1 MLLYNLFLS
10 FYHLAIRLAA
20 IWNPKANN
28 WVRGRKGWKEKISSA
43 LPFQE
48 KPIWIHC
55 ASLGEF
61 EQGRPLLEKIK
72 MAHPEIPIVLS
83 FYSPSGYEIRK
94 NYSYADL
101 VLYLPADTPANAR
114 AWLELL
120 KPRMAY
126 FVKYE
131 FWLNYLFELDKLK
144 IPRYLIAGSFRK
156 EQIFFR
162 WYGGL
167 FQRAL
172 KGFKTLFV
180 QTESDQ
186 TLLRDLEIKNVVV
199 AGDPRIDRVAVL
211 ASQPQKFPVIAELA
225 QRAPLLVLGS
235 SWAPEEK
242 ILNKFLRQHSEL
254 PYSIVIAPH
263 DISETHLKEIE
274 TNAVLPIQRL
284 SEAQKN
290 GLLAATRIILVDSI
304 GLLSSL
310 YQYGKIAFIGGGFGS
325 GIHNILEPV
334 VFGLPTLIG
343 DNYGKFPEAIT
354 LVERGGVFK
363 ITDSADFTKTLLNLQ
378 DLERYNQVVRINRD
392 FIQEN
397 RGATDTIF
405 EKTLPVK

>member
-20 IWNPKANN
+20 IWNPKANT
-28 WVRGRKGWKEKISSA
+28 WIQGRKNWEEKIKSR
-43 LPFQE
+43 LPFKE

-61 EQGRPLLEKIK
+61 EQGRPLIEKIK
-72 MAHPEIPIVLS
+72 TDHPKIPIVLS
-83 FYSPSGYEIRK
+83 FYSPSGFEIRK
-94 NYSYADL
+94 DYSYADL

-114 AWLELL
+114 VWLDLL
-120 KPRMAY
+120 EPRIAY

-131 FWLNYLFELDKLK
+131 FWLNYLFELDRRE

-156 EQIFFR
+156 DQIFFR
-162 WYGGL
+162 RYGGL
-167 FQRAL
+167 FRRAL
-172 KGFKTLFV
+172 MGFKTLFV
-180 QTESDQ
+180 QTKLDEV
-186 TLLRDLEIKNVVV
+186 LLKNIAIPEVVV
-199 AGDPRIDRVAVL
+199 AGDPRIDRVAAI
-211 ASQPQKFPVIAELA
+211 ASQPKKIPVIAELA
-225 QRAPLLVLGS
+225 QRAPLLILGS
-235 SWAPEEK
+235 SWGPEEK
-242 ILNKFLRQHSEL
+242 MLNAFLRQHSDL

-274 TNAVLPIQRL
+274 TNCLLPVQRL
-284 SEAQKN
+284 SEAENNK
-290 GLLAATRIILVDSI
+290 LLPSTQILLVDNI
-304 GLLSSL
+304 GLLSSI

-343 DNYGKFPEAIT
+343 GNYHKFPEAIT
-354 LVERGGVFK
+354 LVQRGGVFE
-363 ITDSADFTKTLLNLQ
+363 ITNAADFTKHLLALR
-378 DLERYNQVVRINRD
+378 DLDDYNQSVKINRD

-397 RGATDTIF
+397 RGATHMIF